1 MVGPRRWRLL
11 LFLSFVFASRV
22 YAVEPKL
29 ADLRGISRAAFNH
42 DASRVITRS
51 SEETVTI
58 WELPA
63 GTPVTG
69 ELESGTSDGFLMSGD
84 SKVVLVG
91 FKDGHCRVF
100 DPATAKGISPVLDLP
115 LKADFQMPGLFSPD
129 DNAVLIFADKE
140 AAAFDV
146 RSGKRLA
153 TISLSAGPNEE
164 ATGSAAFTANGA
176 QCFIMDGGGRVTRYD
191 TKDWKPLGKPLEHPA
206 ADSAYD
212 FEFTVS
218 EDGKW
223 LATFDSPG
231 ENGPK
236 GQLQVW
242 DAGAGKPLG
251 KPLSAMN
258 GLIAHFAGANRV
270 ALIPCRGADAHVREL
285 PSMKV
290 AYSFRSHD
298 DLDGPLLD
306 VSPDRKWILTWG
318 ADRRLDLFD
327 AGSGKLASN
336 YPGSATISKVI
347 MAPDSSGCYVVFDN
361 TAFLLQGHHD
371 NYVVKLSFPELKIT
385 ETLRVTDYL
394 LNTSLSP
401 DGKRLMLQQGGTDQE
416 RLLFFDA
423 ATLKPIE

>member
-1 MVGPRRWRLL
+1 MVTLRRWRLL
-11 LFLSFVFASRV
+11 LFLPFAF
-22 YAVEPKL
+22 APAFHAAEQKL
-29 ADLRGISRAAFNH
+29 GDLRGVSRAAFNH
-42 DASRVITRS
+42 DASRVITRGA
-51 SEETVTI
+51 EGTVTI

-69 ELESGTSDGFLMSGD
+69 ELKSDASAGFLMSGD

-91 FKDGHCRVF
+91 MKDGHSRVF
-100 DPATAKGISPVLDLP
+100 DPATAKGISPLVDLP

-129 DNAVLIFADKE
+129 DNTVLLFADKE
-140 AAAFDV
+140 AAVFDV

-153 TISLSAGPNEE
+153 TLPLSAGPNEE
-164 ATGSAAFTANGA
+164 ATGSAAFAANGA
-176 QCFIMDGGGRVTRYD
+176 HCFMMDGGGRVTDYD
-191 TKDWKPLGKPLEHPA
+191 TKDWKPMGKPMEHPA
-206 ADSAYD
+206 ADMAYD
-212 FEFTVS
+212 FEFTAS

-242 DAGAGKPLG
+242 DAVAGKPLG
-251 KPLSAMN
+251 KPLVAVN
-258 GLIAHFAGANRV
+258 GLVARFVGANRV
-270 ALIPCRGADAHVREL
+270 AIIPSRGGDASVREL
-285 PSMKV
+285 PSMKI

-298 DLDGPLLD
+298 DLDGPRLD
-306 VSPDRKWILTWG
+306 VSPDRKWIVTWG

-327 AGSGKLASN
+327 AATGKLASN
-336 YPGSATISKVI
+336 YPGTATISKVI
-347 MAPDSSGCYVVFDN
+347 MSPDSSGCYVVFDN

-394 LNTSLSP
+394 LNTSLSA
-401 DGKRLMLQQGGTDQE
+401 DGRRLMLQQGGTDQE